1 MAEFHKVHIQEI
13 KQETADA
20 VSVVF
25 SVPESLKADFSFTAG
40 QYVTLQKEIN
50 GKTIRRAYSICS
62 TPASGEIRVAIKKV
76 EKGVF
81 STYATSDL
89 KVGDAIEITA
99 PEL

>member
-25 SVPESLKADFSFTAG
+25 SIPENLKADFNFTAG

-50 GKTIRRAYSICS
+50 GETIRRAYSNFATCWS
-62 TPASGEIRVAIKKV
+62 RANRVSSSN
-76 EKGVF
+76 GF
-81 STYATSDL
+81 SINFFL
-89 KVGDAIEITA
+89 KCYVLPCCKTKISF
-99 PEL
+99 